1 MEAIELA
8 RWTRFAAKGGIGKC
22 TALVD
27 CVAENSDDLMFLKGD
42 EIIVL
47 MQLQEPPG
55 VFLGSCEGV
64 VGRFYGFNV
73 HFHGKLKKPVMAK
86 RSSVNSNSNTVAAGK
101 SPTPTV
107 TRTQVSIDER
117 VATTLAA
124 LSPSPESL
132 SNATK
137 STSSRLSSRPGSRTS
152 AGQERSDGECTSSRN
167 VSPAMPS
174 MSSPLLKGTPPPS
187 NAVSPPPLLVSYTY
201 PKRPLRAS
209 IASSNHISVLSS
221 CSQVTEDDEELSLAN
236 DSIDTV
242 THANSDKISDHFA
255 TSPPHLTTSVATT
268 TTMSPKPMHPTLPT
282 SFSSLSNSS
291 LYASSSG
298 SSVAPPAILS
308 TASTITSP
316 PIPLQNASN
325 IPSTSTSAGFGHSRL
340 SVDSDDGEVGIGLS
354 LLQNLVDGDG
364 WSGSDSDSELM
375 RSRRKTSV
383 RRKDSAQRRVSLRR
397 RSAVRMSEDSA
408 YSSEDG
414 LNYAD
419 TETGHS
425 LHSPTRINPTQQ
437 ELDANISRTE
447 AAFSQYL
454 DNDDYDESPI
464 LGRHENRNTINQ
476 EMVLTFPP
484 VAPLSP
490 SPSRLDS
497 STLGE
502 IEESY
507 PSTYEFPAP
516 PTHTHRISLS
526 QTSTVS
532 TSANSRPTSFVR
544 PPRVPE
550 SIFNSS
556 STTRPST
563 AQSAQ
568 SSQSHTSSNWDGDIY
583 DNYRYSRPSSSA
595 RSLSSRVSVN
605 SRANGYS
612 GSVSGSIVSTGVG
625 EWPPENGGRPSF
637 DGASS
642 ISGSASTASVRGS
655 IDLQGVGHSQGQVQG
670 RRTRSRSNTT
680 ASLNPVVLSPTIPQ
694 VAPAFVQTLS
704 PLQLSSDRMP
714 SHSPAPSIQ
723 QRSSPRLRQL
733 EANRG
738 SGLGH
743 RPTDSESEG
752 SVYSLRASARI
763 SGSSSAPPSAR
774 LDGSFSRSPLQSATF
789 GTNMSQD
796 LNSNTGARTSTT
808 TTCPAPLNLISSNQ
822 TSPSAPLSPLS
833 PTQQE
838 HQRKNSTPSPLLHT
852 HWGSAVSSPASAAQH
867 ATLPLVVPMTI
878 DPTSSTA
885 SGSPP
890 PGEREMPASFPRS
903 LDAFGALDVPTSAQ
917 RESQIDERKVEVELE
932 GEATEERFGRDVSAG
947 GQDERQEKMYENHE
961 SEERDDDV
969 VEDNTLVIGNGIV
982 HESPSIASSPETEPD
997 AMSKRRAASLVMANR
1012 TITVEDT
1019 EDDEDAEEL
1028 EREKEKLR
1036 MEAASFDELATAPQ
1050 DMAVPPPSG
1059 SLTLIAAEGTP
1070 PSTNSPVPA
1079 PSHLRPPKLSDIRP
1093 SGERQSL
1100 FLPHPNA
1107 PKATPTSLSPGPM
1120 YITSQMQPPTPQ
1132 PNAQRVRGSAIQAIY
1147 MALSG
1152 HKPLSGP
1159 RGRGPT
1165 IYGITTVDLSA
1176 AMGPVPVQFAI
1187 SPPPATA
1194 PPPGSVPPPSVP
1206 CPPATS
1212 TQPSMPVLVRSMP
1225 STPSASAPGPGI
1237 AVRRVGSLDIS
1248 SVGYGHTGTGV
1259 EPSEKRMVIPRANF
1273 FPQSGGI
1280 RPRSRSFSGFQSI
1293 SVEVPL
1299 PHQHRYCF
1307 CLFLSSNFDM
1317 VLIYSQ
1323 DAYDLPACIPS
1334 AGDVKRALSPNV
1346 GSPTTS
1352 TVSTKL
1358 GPRPSP
1364 LREVLPAP
1372 PRPSRPP
1379 NSPLAQSFAV
1389 PYTYQNTSSS
1399 LPSSPTTQSPPRLL
1413 RQAASRSTLNEVLLP
1428 RPETHISLTPDRV
1441 GDSPSPSAQRTPEL
1455 RGRPSVE
1462 IDSVSQHSYKSNLTL
1477 SPPAALGRQNSLRA
1491 KLSLPNLRRNVDKQ
1505 AELTLQPTSPTAEG
1519 DLLQV
1524 QHLDFELIRPT
1535 FGNLQDGRSSEDS
1548 GVMGRDASVDAR
1560 LDKSFLRTDSP
1571 ALSLTAPRSPT
1582 YLSDASS
1589 STWRGSKLSGRGGT
1603 DSETS
1608 TTSMMEAHRNRETKW
1623 MAVVGSIQPSQS
1635 RKSKK
1640 VKKLIFDGVPSSV
1653 RYLVW
1658 SMLTDGKARIVP
1670 GVYGQLGSRAKVAA
1684 LVDIERDVQ
1693 HCFVDRPQLQKTQG
1707 PVNLLLQAYLT
1718 MVPDVQY
1725 TTGLTLIAGNL
1736 LLHAPEEDAFWIFVS
1751 LMDLHL
1757 RPYYSSTSAQIDVD
1771 ATLFGRSMDNI
1782 DPSTAKKLF
1791 GELKI
1796 SPLSICRPWF
1806 TSLFVGYLPSDYL
1819 NRVWDIFLFEGVPF
1833 LFRVALVLVSCS
1845 RQRIFDTTS
1854 VDGALSAVLHP
1865 SPELLPTS
1873 PQALIMLA
1881 LAVKL
1886 KDDDLRKQRVKL
1898 EAQAKRQ
1905 TLAPRTVST
1914 PGSISLPRA

>member
-1 MEAIELA
+1 MEAIELR

-22 TALVD
+22 TALKD
-27 CVAENSDDLMFLKGD
+27 CVAENSDDLMFL
-42 EIIVL
+42 EVS
-47 MQLQEPPG
+47 PG
-55 VFLGSCEGV
+55 ALWRNGSCEGV
-64 VGRFYGFNV
+64 VGRFYGSYV
-73 HFHGKLKKPVMAK
+73 HFHGKLKKPIMAK
-86 RSSVNSNSNTVAAGK
+86 RSSVNSNHTVAAGI
-101 SPTPTV
+101 SPTPAV
-107 TRTQVSIDER
+107 NRTRISIDER
-117 VATTLAA
+117 VAATLAI
-124 LSPSPESL
+124 SSSSPESL
-132 SNATK
+132 SNVAK
-137 STSSRLSSRPGSRTS
+137 STKSRLSSRPGSRIS
-152 AGQERSDGECTSSRN
+152 VGQERSDGEYTSSRN

-174 MSSPLLKGTPPPS
+174 MSSPSFKGAPPS
-187 NAVSPPPLLVSYTY
+187 SDAVSPPPHLVSYTS
-201 PKRPLRAS
+201 PKLPPRSS
-209 IASSNHISVLSS
+209 IASSNHTSVLSS
-221 CSQVTEDDEELSLAN
+221 CSEVVEYDEEPSLAN

-242 THANSDKISDHFA
+242 THANSDAVSH
-255 TSPPHLTTSVATT
+255 HLTSSSPQLTTGATTSST
-268 TTMSPKPMHPTLPT
+268 TTMSPKPTHPTLPT
-282 SFSSLSNSS
+282 SLSSLSNSS

-298 SSVAPPAILS
+298 TSVAPLVTPS
-308 TASTITSP
+308 TASTISSP
-316 PIPLQNASN
+316 PLTSLQNASTT
-325 IPSTSTSAGFGHSRL
+325 PGTSTSACFDISRL
-340 SVDSDDGEVGIGLS
+340 SIGSDDGEVGIGLS

-364 WSGSDSDSELM
+364 WSGSDSESDAIG
-375 RSRRKTSV
+375 SRRKASV
-383 RRKDSAQRRVSLRR
+383 RRKGSAQRRVSLRR
-397 RSAVRMSEDSA
+397 RSAVRMSEGSA

-425 LHSPTRINPTQQ
+425 LHPPKRINPTQQ

-454 DNDDYDESPI
+454 DSDDYDESPI
-464 LGRHENRNTINQ
+464 FGRRENRNTINQ
-476 EMVLTFPP
+476 EMILTFPP

-497 STLGE
+497 SVE

-532 TSANSRPTSFVR
+532 TTANSRPTSFVR
-544 PPRVPE
+544 PPRVLE
-550 SIFNSS
+550 STINSN

-595 RSLSSRVSVN
+595 RSLSSRVSVS
-605 SRANGYS
+605 SRVNGS
-612 GSVSGSIVSTGVG
+612 GSGVIMGTGFG
-625 EWPPENGGRPSF
+625 EWPPERRDRPSI

-642 ISGSASTASVRGS
+642 ISGSASTASMRGS
-655 IDLQGVGHSQGQVQG
+655 VDLQGVGHSQGQVQG

-680 ASLNPVVLSPTIPQ
+680 ASLNPVVLSPTIPH
-694 VAPAFVQTLS
+694 VAPAFAQTLS
-704 PLQLSSDRMP
+704 SPQPPSGKTP
-714 SHSPAPSIQ
+714 SHSPASSIQ
-723 QRSSPRLRQL
+723 QQSSPHLRQL
-733 EANRG
+733 ETNRG

-743 RPTDSESEG
+743 RTTDSESEG
-752 SVYSLRASARI
+752 SVYSSRLSIRAN
-763 SGSSSAPPSAR
+763 GSSTAPPAVR
-774 LDGSFSRSPLQSATF
+774 LDGSFSHPPLGSATF
-789 GTNMSQD
+789 GKNTSQES
-796 LNSNTGARTSTT
+796 LSNTGTGTSTT
-808 TTCPAPLNLISSNQ
+808 TTRPAALNL
-822 TSPSAPLSPLS
+822 TSTSPAPSAPQSPLS

-838 HQRKNSTPSPLLHT
+838 YQRQNSTPSPLLHT

-867 ATLPLVVPMTI
+867 ATLPLVVPMTV
-878 DPTSSTA
+878 DSTSGTA
-885 SGSPP
+885 SSPTN
-890 PGEREMPASFPRS
+890 GREMPAYFPRS
-903 LDAFGALDVPTSAQ
+903 LDALGKVVVQHEVDIPTSS
-917 RESQIDERKVEVELE
+917 RLESQKVQERKAEVEVEVEVAEE
-932 GEATEERFGRDVSAG
+932 GLGRGVLPVEKDEE
-947 GQDERQEKMYENHE
+947 QEKMGENHKRE
-961 SEERDDDV
+961 ALDEDI
-969 VEDNTLVIGNGIV
+969 VEDTTFVDGGGVV

-997 AMSKRRAASLVMANR
+997 AMSKRRTASLVVANR
-1012 TITVEDT
+1012 TIMVEDT
-1019 EDDEDAEEL
+1019 EDDEEDAEEL
-1028 EREKEKLR
+1028 EKEKEKLR
-1036 MEAASFDELATAPQ
+1036 MEVASFDNLVPAPQ
-1050 DMAVPPPSG
+1050 DIVVPPPSASP
-1059 SLTLIAAEGTP
+1059 SLTAAEGTSP
-1070 PSTNSPVPA
+1070 PPPTT

-1107 PKATPTSLSPGPM
+1107 PKATPTSVSPGPM
-1120 YITSQMQPPTPQ
+1120 YITSQTQPSPPQ
-1132 PNAQRVRGSAIQAIY
+1132 ANAQRVRGSAIQAIY

-1152 HKPLSGP
+1152 QRPPSGP

-1165 IYGITTVDLSA
+1165 IYGITTADLSA
-1176 AMGPVPVQFAI
+1176 AMGPVPVQFTI

-1194 PPPGSVPPPSVP
+1194 PPPGSVPPLS
-1206 CPPATS
+1206 AAIS
-1212 TQPSMPVLVRSMP
+1212 TQSPMRVPAI
-1225 STPSASAPGPGI
+1225 STSSASAPVPRI

-1248 SVGYGHTGTGV
+1248 PSVNGHAGTDV
-1259 EPSEKRMVIPRANF
+1259 EPSGNGMGGVIPRANF
-1273 FPQSGGI
+1273 FPKSKGV

-1299 PHQHRYCF
+1299 PVQR
-1307 CLFLSSNFDM
+1307 
-1317 VLIYSQ
+1317 SQ
-1323 DAYDLPACIPS
+1323 NTHDGPAHIPS
-1334 AGDVKRALSPNV
+1334 ASDVKRSLSPIV
-1346 GSPTTS
+1346 GSSATS
-1352 TVSTKL
+1352 TTSTKL

-1364 LREVLPAP
+1364 LREVLPGP
-1372 PRPSRPP
+1372 PRPLRPP

-1389 PYTYQNTSSS
+1389 PPSISV
-1399 LPSSPTTQSPPRLL
+1399 PSSPTGQSPPHLL
-1413 RQAASRSTLNEVLLP
+1413 RQTASRSTLNEVLLS
-1428 RPETHISLTPDRV
+1428 RPVPHTHSTLDSV
-1441 GDSPSPSAQRTPEL
+1441 GDSPSPSAQRTPEF

-1462 IDSVSQHSYKSNLTL
+1462 NDSISLHSSKSNPT
-1477 SPPAALGRQNSLRA
+1477 SPPANLGRQNSLRA
-1491 KLSLPNLRRNVDKQ
+1491 KLSLPNLRRNADKQ
-1505 AELTLQPTSPTAEG
+1505 AELNLRPTSPTAEG

-1535 FGNLQDGRSSEDS
+1535 FGHFQDARSSEDS
-1548 GVMGRDASVDAR
+1548 GVMGRDASVDVR
-1560 LDKSFLRTDSP
+1560 LDKSFLRADSP

-1589 STWRGSKLSGRGGT
+1589 NTWRGSKLPGRGGT

-1608 TTSMMEAHRNRETKW
+1608 TTSMMEAHRNREIKW
-1623 MAVVGSIQPSQS
+1623 MTVVGSVQPSQS
-1635 RKSKK
+1635 RKNKK

-1658 SMLTDGKARIVP
+1658 SMLTDGKARVVP
-1670 GVYGQLGSRAKVAA
+1670 GVYGQLGNRGKVAA
-1684 LVDIERDVQ
+1684 LADIERDVQ
-1693 HCFVDRPQLQKTQG
+1693 RCFADRPQLQSTQG
-1707 PVNLLLQAYLT
+1707 PVNSLLQAYLT

-1725 TTGLTLIAGNL
+1725 MTGLTLIAGNL

-1751 LMDLHL
+1751 LMDLHI
-1757 RPYYSSTSAQIDVD
+1757 RPYFSSTSTQIDID

-1782 DPSTAKKLF
+1782 DPSTAKRLF

-1854 VDGALSAVLHP
+1854 VDGALSAVLRP
-1865 SPELLPTS
+1865 SPEVLPNS

-1881 LAVKL
+1881 LAVKI
-1886 KDDDLRKQRVKL
+1886 KDDDLQKQRVKL

-1914 PGSISLPRA
+1914 PGSISLPRV